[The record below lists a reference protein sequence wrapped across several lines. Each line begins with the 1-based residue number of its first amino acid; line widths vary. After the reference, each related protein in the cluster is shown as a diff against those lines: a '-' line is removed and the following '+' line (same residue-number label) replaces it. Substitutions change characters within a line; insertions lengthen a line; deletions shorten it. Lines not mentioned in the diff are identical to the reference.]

1 MKPKDK
7 VESPD
12 LFRSRLDQILNPKHP
27 LFLLAGRIDWQ
38 GIEEEFADL
47 YDPRLGR
54 PGVSIR
60 LLVGLHYLKHAFG
73 YGDETVVAAFLENPY
88 WQYFCGLEYFVHEL
102 PLEPTTLVKWRKRVG
117 AERMERLLEL
127 TIRAAEFDRHE
138 MRRVNLDTTV
148 QEKAIAFP
156 TDARLYYKARERL
169 VSLACRS
176 GVKLRQSYVRL
187 GRKALVMSGRYA
199 RASQFKRARKATRQ
213 LKRYLGCVVRDL
225 GRKVGEPDAALR
237 EELTKAQRLLAQRRD
252 SKGKLYSLHAPE
264 VECIAKGKAH
274 KRYEFGCKVS
284 VVSTSKNGWIV
295 GTQALHGAPYDGH
308 TLGGALEQV
317 QRLTGTKAEH
327 VYADRGYRGHGHEG
341 EEQIHIAGMGKR
353 KKSRWE
359 RMWRRRRN
367 AVEAVI
373 GALKREHRMDKNWL
387 LGREGDR
394 INAIL
399 AASGYNLRKLL
410 RQVVFVPVGYLIGMI
425 LRGCHRAIDPTVL
438 KISTAIALDLS

>member
-1 MKPKDK
+1 MKPK
-7 VESPD
+7 ERHPSAD

-27 LFLLAGRIDWQ
+27 LFLLAGRIDWP
-38 GIEEEFADL
+38 GIEEEFAEL

-60 LLVGLHYLKHAFG
+60 LLVGLHYLKHAYG

-88 WQYFCGLEYFVHEL
+88 WQYFCGLEYFVHAL
-102 PLEPTTLVKWRKRVG
+102 PVDPTTLVKWRKRVG
-117 AERMERLLEL
+117 AERMEALLGL
-127 TIRAAEFDRHE
+127 TIKAAEFDRHE
-138 MRRVNLDTTV
+138 MRRVNVDTTV

-169 VSLACRS
+169 VSLARRL
-176 GVKLRQSYVRL
+176 GVGLRQSYVRL
-187 GRKALVMSGRYA
+187 GRAALVMSGRYS
-199 RASQFKRARKATRQ
+199 RASQFQRARKATKK

-225 GRKVGEPDAALR
+225 GRKVGGPDVALHQ
-237 EELTKAQRLLAQRRD
+237 ELAKAQRLLAQNRTD
-252 SKGKLYSLHAPE
+252 KNKLYSLHAPE
-264 VECIAKGKAH
+264 VECIARGKAH

-308 TLGGALEQV
+308 TLGGALRQV
-317 QRLTGTKAEH
+317 RRLTGKEAEH

-341 EEQIHIAGMGKR
+341 KEQIHIAGTGKR
-353 KKSRWE
+353 TRSRWE

-373 GALKREHRMDKNWL
+373 AGLKREHRMDRNWL
-387 LGREGDR
+387 LGQEGDR

-399 AASGYNLRKLL
+399 AASGYNLRKLIRRVIVSPLDHLFALAERLL
-410 RQVVFVPVGYLIGMI
+410 RRIAGPLSPSVSP
-425 LRGCHRAIDPTVL
+425 AIIQNYT
-438 KISTAIALDLS
+438 